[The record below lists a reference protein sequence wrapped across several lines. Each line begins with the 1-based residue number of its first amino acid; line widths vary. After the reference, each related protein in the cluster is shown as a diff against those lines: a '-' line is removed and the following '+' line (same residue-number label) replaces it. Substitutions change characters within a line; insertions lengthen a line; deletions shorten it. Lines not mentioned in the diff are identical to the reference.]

1 MTYVRIS
8 VFIPKPH
15 EREQAEQLLHE
26 LAEFH
31 GTQPGHWAT
40 FRIESRDD
48 SARIGRITIWN
59 DEGAANAAARSS
71 HDQSL
76 RSRLNWLVLEDTHVE
91 QSFSGELAA
100 GSLEQGWRASQ
111 ETGHPQT

>member
-1 MTYVRIS
+1 MTYVRLS
-8 VFIPKPH
+8 VFIPKPQA
-15 EREQAEQLLHE
+15 REQAEQLLHE

-31 GTQPGHWAT
+31 ATQRGHWAT

-76 RSRLNWLVLEDTHVE
+76 RSQLNWLVLEDSHLE
-91 QSFSGELAA
+91 QSFSGELVA
-100 GSLEQGWRASQ
+100 GSLEQGWRVSQ
-111 ETGHPQT
+111 GDGPQR